1 MNFKGIG
8 WDGLQWIHL
17 GLGCGQMA
25 GSCVHGN
32 EYSDSGKKKA
42 RNFMASGQ
50 PIEFL
55 KSTALSAVTTYRLTY
70 RGADKSFARPGRKQA
85 TATEDFDV
93 DISYL

>member
-32 EYSDSGKKKA
+32 EYSDSGKKKKK
-42 RNFMASGQ
+42 RE
-50 PIEFL
+50 IL
-55 KSTALSAVTTYRLTY
+55 WL
-70 RGADKSFARPGRKQA
+70 ADSLLN
-85 TATEDFDV
+85 
-93 DISYL
+93 S